1 MKIDMSAFVGRE
13 FDCEFFNDDIEVYIA
28 IGKLRTLDA
37 HSCANTTDYFDHCR
51 PRLNKP
57 QVLDDCSWLPDG
69 FVWDAMVKSYGGSTG
84 FPFSESLFTLDFE
97 YNISSKDIQK
107 MGGVIWIE
115 CLGLQ
120 EGYELEGMEVV
131 E

>member
-57 QVLDDCSWLPDG
+57 QVLDDWSWIPDG
-69 FVWDAMVKSYGGSTG
+69 LIWNSAHFINGEIVPIFHAPSSYLGCIK
-84 FPFSESLFTLDFE
+84 PLW
-97 YNISSKDIQK
+97 
-107 MGGVIWIE
+107 VE
-115 CLGLQ
+115 CIGLQ
-120 EGYELEGMEVV
+120 KGYEHEGMEMV